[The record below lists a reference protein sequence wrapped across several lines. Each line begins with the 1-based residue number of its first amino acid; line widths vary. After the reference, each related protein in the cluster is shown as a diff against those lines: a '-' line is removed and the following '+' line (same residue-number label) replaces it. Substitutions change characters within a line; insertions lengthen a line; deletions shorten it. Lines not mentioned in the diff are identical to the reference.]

1 MTGRRKK
8 VRDKIQGLV
17 AEISFLRMA
26 TDRKLL
32 YRPPM
37 DTQADR
43 NYRESS
49 VYTVAR
55 ESNPTLVEFSYEYIM
70 CVKHF
75 EISSMLLRHTINHY
89 YV

>member
-1 MTGRRKK
+1 
-8 VRDKIQGLV
+8 
-17 AEISFLRMA
+17 
-26 TDRKLL
+26 
-32 YRPPM
+32 M

-75 EISSMLLRHTINHY
+75 EISSMLLRHTIITITFKHLFNYCLWIILNDQH
-89 YV
+89 VTSWLRVT